1 MPSIVEVSSTVVYLH
16 SCMARGQ
23 EVIALPTLARCLAE
37 NAVHYDVALKAAV
50 VCSLLACSLLRSV
63 L

>member
-1 MPSIVEVSSTVVYLH
+1 MPSIVEVSSTIVYLH

-37 NAVHYDVALKAAV
+37 NAVHYDVALKAGII
-50 VCSLLACSLLRSV
+50 
-63 L
+63 